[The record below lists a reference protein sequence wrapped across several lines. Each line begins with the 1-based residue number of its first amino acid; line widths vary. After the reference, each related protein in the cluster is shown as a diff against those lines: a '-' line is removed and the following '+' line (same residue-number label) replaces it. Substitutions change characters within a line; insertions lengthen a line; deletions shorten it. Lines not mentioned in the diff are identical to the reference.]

1 MLTDNFINKLE
12 SYLPKDEIDKIIQA
26 FDFAE
31 KAHEGQKRKSGHD
44 FIIHPVEVATHL
56 ARLEL
61 DPTVIIAG
69 LLHDVIED
77 TTFNSTDIENNFG
90 NEVSNIVS
98 SLTKLTADENNLI
111 ENIDQKNMRRF
122 LVSVAKDVRVMIIKL
137 ADRLHNVETLR
148 YLDPEKRKKIAQE
161 TLTIHAPLA
170 QKIGMNDLKWRLE
183 DESFKHLMPD
193 KFKMTKR
200 LISQKRSEREAAT
213 KNMISEI
220 ESFLEKNN
228 LNAFVTGRPKSLFS
242 VYNKL
247 QRYKQMGRNFSDIED
262 LIAIRIVVKSKE
274 ECYVA
279 LGKIHDLWRPIP
291 GSFDDYI
298 ASPKENYYQSLHTV
312 VMNENNQK
320 IEFQIRSEKMHKFAE
335 EGVASHWKYK
345 DSIEQE
351 KILENEKDTYWLKD
365 MIDFEKEVLEDSDY
379 LESVSNDILSDKVIV
394 YSPKNQI
401 FTLPIGSTPLDYA
414 YSLHTELGHAC
425 QASFINGVLKPL
437 NTTLNNGDTV
447 QIQKSESDKGPNLDW
462 LNDSL
467 GYIKTANAKNKVREW
482 FKKREREENIERGE
496 RQILRT
502 IRLSNI
508 DDPDQ
513 FLPYLAQNDSYENF
527 AYKVGTGEIGNHK
540 IIELI
545 NERQLEETVRKM
557 QSNEELTNKE
567 DNQQNFD
574 SVSSVIIM
582 GEKDSEKKLAN
593 CCEPVYG
600 DEIVGYKNTTNDI
613 IIHRIICSRLRT
625 FENTERFKPAA
636 WGHLKNL
643 NPTIVQIDAY
653 DRIGLIRDITDVVW
667 GEKTNLHSINSQED
681 DKNGTCK
688 IQLTVYTRDLGQ
700 IIRLLGKMESIAG
713 VYNVKRKK

>member
-1 MLTDNFINKLE
+1 MLTDTFINKLE
-12 SYLPKDEIDKIIQA
+12 SYLPKDEIKKIIEA
-26 FDFAE
+26 FNFAE
-31 KAHEGQKRKSGHD
+31 KAHQGQKRKSGHD

-61 DPTVIIAG
+61 EPTVIISG

-77 TTFNSTDIENNFG
+77 TKFNSNDIKKKFG
-90 NEVSNIVS
+90 NEVSTIVS

-137 ADRLHNVETLR
+137 ADRLHNVETLK
-148 YLDPEKRKKIAQE
+148 YLDPEKRKKIAKE
-161 TLTIHAPLA
+161 TLSIHAPLA

-213 KNMISEI
+213 INMISEI
-220 ESFLEKNN
+220 NSFLKRNN
-228 LNAFVTGRPKSLFS
+228 IEASVTGRPKSLFS

-351 KILENEKDTYWLKD
+351 KITKSEKDTYWLKD
-365 MIDFEKEVLEDSDY
+365 LIDFEKEIIEDSDY
-379 LESVSNDILSDKVIV
+379 LDSVNNDILSDKVIV

-414 YSLHTELGHAC
+414 YSLHTDLGHSC

-447 QIQKSESDKGPNLDW
+447 QIQKSENNKEPNLDW
-462 LNDSL
+462 LNDNL
-467 GYIKTANAKNKVREW
+467 GYIKTSNAKNKVREW
-482 FKKREREENIERGE
+482 FKKREREENIQRGE
-496 RQILRT
+496 KQILRT

-508 DDPDQ
+508 DNPDQ
-513 FLPYLAQNDSYENF
+513 FLPYLSQNETYENF
-527 AYKVGTGEIGNHK
+527 AYKVGSGEIGNHK

-557 QSNEELTNKE
+557 QNNEEYSNNE
-567 DNQQNFD
+567 NSQQNYD

-582 GEKDSEKKLAN
+582 GEKESEKKLAN
-593 CCEPVYG
+593 CCDPVYG

-643 NPTIVQIDAY
+643 DPTIVQIEAY

>member
-688 IQLTVYTRDLGQ
+688 IQLTVYTF
-700 IIRLLGKMESIAG
+700 SF
-713 VYNVKRKK
+713 